1 MHWALGFQSL
11 DINSRRSL
19 YFWHYQSMHVCSYI
33 QSSISIIPLYVKMQ
47 RRLAKS
53 LTGIYLIGY
62 FCVEISGIRY
72 SVINDVGF
80 FLIGRFQ
87 DLKFET
93 PSRVAKVVRIHNDL
107 LTKWRPIYTYMSK
120 FHTNIFLMQTTSY

>member
-1 MHWALGFQSL
+1 
-11 DINSRRSL
+11 
-19 YFWHYQSMHVCSYI
+19 MHVCSYI

-80 FLIGRFQ
+80 FLVGRFQ

-93 PSRVAKVVRIHNDL
+93 PSRVANVVTIHNDL
-107 LTKWRPIYTYMSK
+107 LTK
-120 FHTNIFLMQTTSY
+120 

>member
-19 YFWHYQSMHVCSYI
+19 YFWHNQGMHVCSYI

-80 FLIGRFQ
+80 FLVGRFQ

-93 PSRVAKVVRIHNDL
+93 PSRVANVVRIHNDL

-120 FHTNIFLMQTTSY
+120 FHTNIFLIQTTSY